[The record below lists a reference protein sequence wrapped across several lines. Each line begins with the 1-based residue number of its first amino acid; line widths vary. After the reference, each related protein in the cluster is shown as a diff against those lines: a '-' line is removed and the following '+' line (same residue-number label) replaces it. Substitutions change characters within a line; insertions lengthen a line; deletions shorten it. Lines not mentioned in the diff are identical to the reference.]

1 MRGATLACAQSR
13 KKSSAE
19 LFSPGEPEDVV
30 HGVDEQ
36 PVEETHT
43 VGFLAGVLVETLVRF
58 DTRAF
63 AAVSRENLVA
73 VARRRD

>member
-1 MRGATLACAQSR
+1 MRGAPLACAQSR
-13 KKSSAE
+13 KKAPPSFFA
-19 LFSPGEPEDVV
+19 GGPEDVV

-63 AAVSRENLVA
+63 AAVSQENLVA